1 MTEPDIILET
11 ITALYTLIGLIM
23 LIGVQVV
30 FFTILI
36 SVVKAGEIFVCVAR
50 RDYDR
55 AVDIANGISRRAT
68 DAAVKLTAA
77 GIIKR
82 GL

>member
-1 MTEPDIILET
+1 MSESDIILDT
-11 ITALYTLIGLIM
+11 LAALYTLIGLIM

-30 FFTILI
+30 FFSILI
-36 SVVKAGEIFVCVAR
+36 SVVKAGEIFVSIAR

-68 DAAVKLTAA
+68 DAALKLTAA